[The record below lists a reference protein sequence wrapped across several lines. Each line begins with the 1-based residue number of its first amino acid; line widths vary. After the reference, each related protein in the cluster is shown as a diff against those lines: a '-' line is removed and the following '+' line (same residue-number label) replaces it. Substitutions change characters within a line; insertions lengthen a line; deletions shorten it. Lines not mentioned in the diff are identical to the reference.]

1 MVQVLAQ
8 PKLITFAEF
17 AEWKPE
23 NRIYELHNGVII
35 EMPQPVGDHEE
46 ITSFLN
52 EKVMVEYLRLGL
64 PYIIAKTVLIKPID
78 AESAY
83 SPDVLVLNRPNL
95 VNESL
100 WKKTSTVTQGAS
112 IPLVIEVVST
122 NWRTDYLKKVN
133 DYEEMGI
140 PEYWVVDYLGIAGR
154 RFIGNPKQP
163 TILIH
168 ELIDGEYQVTAFRGG
183 DRLISPTFP
192 ELILTANQI
201 FEAGTV
207 I

>member
-8 PKLITFAEF
+8 PKLVTFVEF

-23 NRIYELHNGVII
+23 NRFYELHNGVIV
-35 EMPQPVGDHEE
+35 EMPQPIGDHEE
-46 ITSFLN
+46 ITSFLT

-64 PYIIAKTVLIKPID
+64 PYIIAKTVLIKPVD

-95 VNESL
+95 INESL

-112 IPLVIEVVST
+112 IPLAIEVVST
-122 NWRTDYLKKVN
+122 NWRDDYLTKLKE
-133 DYEEMGI
+133 YEEIGI
-140 PEYWVVDYLGIAGR
+140 PEYWIVDYLGIGGR

-163 TILIH
+163 TIFVH
-168 ELIDGEYQVTAFRGG
+168 ELVDGEYQVTAFRGG

-201 FEAGTV
+201 FEAGKE
-207 I
+207 

>member
-1 MVQVLAQ
+1 MIHALAKTELV
-8 PKLITFAEF
+8 PFAEF

-23 NRIYELHNGVII
+23 NKFYELHNGVIV
-35 EMPQPVGDHEE
+35 EMPQPIGDHEE
-46 ITSFLN
+46 ITSFLT

-64 PYIIAKTVLIKPID
+64 PYIIAKTVLIKPFD

-95 VNESL
+95 INESL
-100 WKKTSTVTQGAS
+100 WKKTSTVTQGTS

-122 NWRTDYLKKVN
+122 NWRDDYLTKVQ

-140 PEYWVVDYLGIAGR
+140 PEYWIVDYLGIGGR

-163 TILIH
+163 TILVH
-168 ELIDGEYQVTAFRGG
+168 ELIDGEYQVTAFRG
-183 DRLISPTFP
+183 DERVISPTFP

-201 FEAGTV
+201 FQAGN
-207 I
+207 

>member
-8 PKLITFAEF
+8 PKLVTFAEF

-23 NRIYELHNGVII
+23 NRFYELHNGVIV
-35 EMPQPVGDHEE
+35 EMPQPIGDHEE
-46 ITSFLN
+46 ITSFLT

-64 PYIIAKTVLIKPID
+64 PYIIAKTVLIKPVD

-95 VNESL
+95 INESL
-100 WKKTSTVTQGAS
+100 WKKTSTVTQGGS
-112 IPLVIEVVST
+112 IPLAIEVVST
-122 NWRTDYLKKVN
+122 NWRDDYLTKLKE
-133 DYEEMGI
+133 YEEIGI
-140 PEYWVVDYLGIAGR
+140 SEYWIVDYLGIGGR

-163 TILIH
+163 TIFVH
-168 ELIDGEYQVTAFRGG
+168 ELVDGEYQVTAFRGG

-201 FEAGTV
+201 FEAGKE
-207 I
+207 

>member
-1 MVQVLAQ
+1 M
-8 PKLITFAEF
+8 TFAEF

-23 NRIYELHNGVII
+23 HRFCELHNGVIV
-35 EMPQPVGDHEE
+35 EMPQPIGDHEE
-46 ITSFLN
+46 ITSFLT

-64 PYIIAKTVLIKPID
+64 PYMIAKTVLIKPVD

-100 WKKTSTVTQGAS
+100 WEKTSTVTQGAS
-112 IPLVIEVVST
+112 IPLVIELVTT
-122 NWRTDYLKKVN
+122 NWRDDYLTKLKE
-133 DYEEMGI
+133 YEEMGI
-140 PEYWVVDYLGIAGR
+140 PEYWIVDYLGIGGR

-163 TILIH
+163 TILVH
-168 ELIDGEYQVTAFRGG
+168 QLIDGEYLVNVFQGQ

-201 FEAGTV
+201 FGARQD
-207 I
+207 